1 MAVNRYYLN
10 LICQDNKKETNFLL
24 TFMEITTQ
32 TPRNRKQDGGLT
44 KNEREGMEE
53 LLFKGHIFSLLQDEE
68 VWGIGFTTM

>member
-32 TPRNRKQDGGLT
+32 TPRNRKELRDIILGEYIC
-44 KNEREGMEE
+44 KREV
-53 LLFKGHIFSLLQDEE
+53 IR
-68 VWGIGFTTM
+68 